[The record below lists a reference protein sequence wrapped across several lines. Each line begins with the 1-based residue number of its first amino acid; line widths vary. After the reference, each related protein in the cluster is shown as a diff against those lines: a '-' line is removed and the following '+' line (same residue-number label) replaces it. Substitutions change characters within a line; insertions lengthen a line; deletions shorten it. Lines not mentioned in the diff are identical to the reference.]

1 MKWPLLDDG
10 VLEVTGYMMIKFIGR
25 VRNGSAFLLGYL
37 QRIKVFSGP
46 KIVVISSKK
55 YDIHKLTLNLDT
67 LNKSQVD
74 ANMKN
79 WQIYG
84 NLNFC
89 DYILISGFCICL

>member
-1 MKWPLLDDG
+1 MK
-10 VLEVTGYMMIKFIGR
+10 
-25 VRNGSAFLLGYL
+25 S
-37 QRIKVFSGP
+37 VFSIKLCSHKTPASNVG
-46 KIVVISSKK
+46 KILFRLFR
-55 YDIHKLTLNLDT
+55 YHNFTLNLYI

-89 DYILISGFCICL
+89 DYIYISVVWGDL

>member
-1 MKWPLLDDG
+1 MGDIGKQGFEKHQIVGRSIAYHRFSDFLD
-10 VLEVTGYMMIKFIGR
+10 
-25 VRNGSAFLLGYL
+25 
-37 QRIKVFSGP
+37 
-46 KIVVISSKK
+46 
-55 YDIHKLTLNLDT
+55 

-89 DYILISGFCICL
+89 DYIY

>member
-1 MKWPLLDDG
+1 VVSPTDRQYNPALNISDT
-10 VLEVTGYMMIKFIGR
+10 VYISR
-25 VRNGSAFLLGYL
+25 
-37 QRIKVFSGP
+37 FS
-46 KIVVISSKK
+46 KSF
-55 YDIHKLTLNLDT
+55 DH

-89 DYILISGFCICL
+89 DYIYISKVWGNL

>member
-1 MKWPLLDDG
+1 MLCVPFKQEIKG
-10 VLEVTGYMMIKFIGR
+10 FCYVTQVSLQFQ
-25 VRNGSAFLLGYL
+25 NLWYL

-46 KIVVISSKK
+46 KNVVISSKK
-55 YDIHKLTLNLDT
+55 YDIHRLNLNLDI

-89 DYILISGFCICL
+89 DYIYISAIWGEL